1 MPLLWSLE
9 LFPHAQLQTCRA
21 AGAGKKR
28 AAAGG
33 MLFPGGAHAPAR
45 VPDRAPRSGP
55 WRAEAAVLPAQE
67 QSVATWGASGSIVQ
81 TRDTRA
87 ERVFLVGVELK
98 SGNIAIGDS
107 GILL

>member
-1 MPLLWSLE
+1 MSIASNF
-9 LFPHAQLQTCRA
+9 FPPS
-21 AGAGKKR
+21 
-28 AAAGG
+28 
-33 MLFPGGAHAPAR
+33 F
-45 VPDRAPRSGP
+45 
-55 WRAEAAVLPAQE
+55 E
-67 QSVATWGASGSIVQ
+67 SIGQ